1 MIASGLAQC
10 GLAWAFP
17 KKLTFKPSLIE
28 ASAQVK
34 ANVKANAKDANAKG
48 GAKA

>member
-1 MIASGLAQC
+1 MRVGL
-10 GLAWAFP
+10 GLP
-17 KKLTFKPSLIE
+17 EKKKTNLKPSLIE

-34 ANVKANAKDANAKG
+34 ANVEANAKDSNAKG